1 MSQPSATLQQTTSL
15 SSSLT
20 SSPYAPTHHDHALLN
35 VNSNGTLS
43 PLEPSLYTLQPDLS
57 SLSNANTDPQKI
69 TLLSRM
75 HPTSAT
81 SSQVPISS
89 SPLGSRLDDSVLS
102 RMTSSVHTSSLLSS
116 ADTSPL
122 SRQRGLLISCHY
134 YFTMIINYRIL
145 F

>member
-57 SLSNANTDPQKI
+57 SLSNANTDPQ
-69 TLLSRM
+69 
-75 HPTSAT
+75 
-81 SSQVPISS
+81 V
-89 SPLGSRLDDSVLS
+89 
-102 RMTSSVHTSSLLSS
+102 
-116 ADTSPL
+116 
-122 SRQRGLLISCHY
+122 
-134 YFTMIINYRIL
+134 
-145 F
+145 